1 VKRTPD
7 GRRKSR
13 SLSLGMFGLADLR
26 RPRARRRLGGWRAY
40 VVLAGTFAVC
50 AALVPG
56 EAAQATPASGGGSL
70 SQTLAEANKL
80 SAEID
85 NLGQE
90 YDGLRIE
97 LSQARAE
104 ATIARENAA
113 RDTTIFGSE
122 QAYIN
127 QIAVEGY
134 MTGGL
139 NPALQL
145 LQAANPQTM
154 LNRASM
160 ITQLEE
166 QEGAKVS
173 LVAAAE
179 IAAERARAAAAQ
191 ELQHAAQL
199 QRAESALIAKIQAK
213 QNFFNSKAFAQA
225 EAIFQRTGHYPY
237 MNIQGDSQG
246 DRVVRYALSMLGEP
260 YVWGGASPS
269 VGFDC
274 SGLVVWAYAQIG
286 ITLEHFTGDLWNEVV
301 HIPYSEA
308 QPGDLV
314 FFYADIQH
322 VGIYIGGGMMVDAP
336 TFGQVVQV
344 QPVSE
349 DPLVG
354 TGYVPVG

>member
-1 VKRTPD
+1 VKRMPHG
-7 GRRKSR
+7 GRVPR
-13 SLSLGMFGLADLR
+13 LSFPGMFGLADIG
-26 RPRARRRLGGWRAY
+26 RPRARRPRGGWRAAL
-40 VVLAGTFAVC
+40 VLAGTFAVC

-56 EAAQATPASGGGSL
+56 AAQADPTSGGGSL

-85 NLGQE
+85 NLSQE
-90 YDGLRIE
+90 YDGLRIQLTE
-97 LSQARAE
+97 ARAE
-104 ATIARENAA
+104 AAIARENAA
-113 RDTTIFGSE
+113 RDATVFGSE
-122 QAYIN
+122 QTYIN

-145 LQAANPQTM
+145 LQTSDPQTM
-154 LNRASM
+154 LDRASM
-160 ITQLEE
+160 IDQLEQ
-166 QEGAKVS
+166 QEGDKVG

-179 IAAERARAAAAQ
+179 IAAQRARAAAAQ
-191 ELQHAAQL
+191 ELQHATQL
-199 QRAESALIAKIQAK
+199 QRAESALIAQIQSK
-213 QNFFNSKAFAQA
+213 ENFFNSKAFAQA
-225 EAIFQRTGHYPY
+225 EAIFEKTGHYPA
-237 MNIQGDSQG
+237 MKIQGNSQG

-286 ITLEHFTGDLWNEVV
+286 ITLEHFTGDLWDEVV

-344 QPVSE
+344 QPVSA

-354 TGYVPVG
+354 TGYVPTA

>member
-7 GRRKSR
+7 GGHKPR
-13 SLSLGMFGLADLR
+13 SLYLGMFGLAELR
-26 RPRARRRLGGWRAY
+26 RPRARRRCGGWRAC

-113 RDTTIFGSE
+113 RDTTILGSE

-237 MNIQGDSQG
+237 MDIQGDSQG

-301 HIPYSEA
+301 HVPFSEA
-308 QPGDLV
+308 QPGDLL

-322 VGIYIGGGMMVDAP
+322 VGIDIGGGMMVDAP

-344 QPVSE
+344 QPISA

-354 TGYVPVG
+354 VGYVPGA